1 MAKKVL
7 FVDDSPTITSAA
19 YDMLDELG
27 YEVDLA
33 YNGKEALDR
42 VQQSK
47 PDIIILDIEMPKLKG
62 YEVAEVVRN
71 IPELKKIPLIALTSV
86 SPESLKEKA
95 RLFDAYLIKPFGF
108 DQMLKII
115 VSKIGKP

>member
-1 MAKKVL
+1 MSKRVL

-19 YDMLDELG
+19 YDVLDDLG

-42 VQQSK
+42 VQQNK

-62 YEVAEVVRN
+62 YEVAEVIRN
-71 IPELKKIPLIALTSV
+71 VPEFSKIPLIALTSV
-86 SPESLKEKA
+86 SPDELKEKA
-95 RLFDAYLIKPFGF
+95 RFFDAYLRKPFGF

-115 VSKIGKP
+115 KSKIGNP